1 VKELTIGKKMLLIGV
16 VIVLGLSFMAGNAYR
31 TNTGIYNASATAALR
46 NRQKTVLNRMIQAH
60 SALILAAMDAIIDK
74 DEGKISEERMNIIN
88 SNAAFFQDHL
98 KDLQELA
105 DTDEEKRLSKE
116 IADEF
121 PEMARMIRTDLAKLI
136 ADGTARLKKIEA
148 DFIVLDDE
156 LDEDGDLI
164 NRELENLLRSVQK
177 DSKDAAAFSEI
188 RNQKTVLINE
198 IARAH
203 NAMMLA
209 ATDAVIGKD
218 DGKIE
223 KEQIGIINDNISLL
237 KTDTERLRVL
247 ADTEE
252 EKKSAEKIHDAFPKL
267 AEKIQKELVTQ
278 IEERIAEAKKIE
290 ADFSRSDDMLDEY
303 GEKIRQDLVN
313 MIAFIEAEE
322 KEAENF
328 LSGFISASIKWTLLV
343 FIITL
348 AIVIPVFFLISRSIT
363 GPINKMTKQTENL
376 IRKIRNGELE
386 TRGDADAFAGIWRS
400 LIVGINDLI
409 EAFVSPINM
418 TAACIDRIS
427 KGDIPE
433 KITAEYRGDFNRI
446 KNNLNTLID
455 ATNDVASIA
464 REMAEG
470 NLSVEI
476 RERCDKDRLMQAMN
490 LIIRKLNAVLKETD
504 VLIAAAREG
513 NLSIRGDAE
522 AFSGGWRALIA
533 GINHLVE
540 AFVTPISMTAACLE
554 QISAGDIPG
563 KITAEYKGDFDRIRN
578 NLNMLIYMMTALLK
592 ETKGQIQA
600 VQEGRLNTRGNTE
613 NFAGDWRELIAGIN
627 RLTDAFVS
635 PINMTAACIDRIS
648 KGDIPENITAEYKGD
663 FNRIK
668 DNLNTLIDAT
678 REITLLAEEMA
689 EGNLTVEVRERS
701 TQDKLMRALNSMIKK
716 LNEVVVRVKA
726 ASDNVASGSREL
738 SATSEEMSQGTAEQ
752 AASAEEVSASMEQM
766 VSGIRQN
773 ADNASQ
779 TEKIA
784 MKSAEKAQEGG
795 KAVAETVGAM
805 KEIAEKISIIE
816 EIARQTDLLALN
828 AAIEAA
834 RAGENGK
841 GFAVVASEVRKLA
854 ERSRKAAAEIGKLSG
869 SSVEIAENAGK
880 MLAGMMPEIR
890 KTAELVQEISAA
902 SNEQNAGSEQVNKA
916 VQQLDQVVQQTA
928 SMAQEMSSISEELSE
943 QAEKLRH
950 TISFFKVKGNIVKSL
965 SGNGNPAEWEQ
976 KFSAEGRKEMRTAG
990 ADRKKSG
997 KPFRPPDNPV
1007 PEKQDEYDES
1017 FERY

>member
-1 VKELTIGKKMLLIGV
+1 MLLIGV

-31 TNTGIYNASATAALR
+31 TNIGIREAGDMAALR

-60 SALILAAMDAIIDK
+60 SALLLSAMDAIVDK
-74 DEGKISEERMNIIN
+74 NEGKISEEGMNIIN
-88 SNAAFFQDHL
+88 SNAVFFQDHL
-98 KDLQELA
+98 KDLHELA
-105 DTDEEKRLSKE
+105 DTDEEKRLAKE

-121 PEMARMIRTDLAKLI
+121 PEMARMTRTDLPKLI
-136 ADGTARLKKIEA
+136 TDGTARLKKIEA

-156 LDEDGDLI
+156 LDEDGALI

-188 RNQKTVLINE
+188 RNQKTVLIGE

-209 ATDAVIGKD
+209 AMDAVVDKNE
-218 DGKIE
+218 GKIE
-223 KEQIGIINDNISLL
+223 KSRMETINDSLSFVKTNI
-237 KTDTERLRVL
+237 ERLKASV
-247 ADTEE
+247 DTEE
-252 EKKSAEKIHDAFPKL
+252 EKRAAEKIQDAFPKL
-267 AEKIQKELVTQ
+267 AEKIQKELVKH

-290 ADFSRSDDMLDEY
+290 ADFSRIDDMLDEY
-303 GEKIRQDLVN
+303 GKKIEQDLVN

-386 TRGDADAFAGIWRS
+386 TRGDADAFSGIWRS
-400 LIVGINDLI
+400 LIAGINDLI

-689 EGNLTVEVRERS
+689 EGNLSVEVRERS

-965 SGNGNPAEWEQ
+965 SGNGNPAEQEQ
-976 KFSAEGRKEMRTAG
+976 KFSAGGRKGMRTAG

>member
-1 VKELTIGKKMLLIGV
+1 MKELTIGKKMLLIGV

>member
-1 VKELTIGKKMLLIGV
+1 MKELTIGKKMLLIGV

-31 TNTGIYNASATAALR
+31 TNIGIREAGDMAALR

-60 SALILAAMDAIIDK
+60 SALLLAAMDAIVDK
-74 DEGKISEERMNIIN
+74 NEGKISEEGMNIIN
-88 SNAAFFQDHL
+88 SNAVFFQDHL
-98 KDLQELA
+98 KDLHELA
-105 DTDEEKRLSKE
+105 DTDEEKRLAKE

-121 PEMARMIRTDLAKLI
+121 PEMARMTRTDLPKLI
-136 ADGTARLKKIEA
+136 TDGTARLKKIEA

-156 LDEDGDLI
+156 LDEDGALI

-188 RNQKTVLINE
+188 RNQKTVLIGE

-209 ATDAVIGKD
+209 AMDAVVDKNE
-218 DGKIE
+218 GKIE
-223 KEQIGIINDNISLL
+223 KSRMETINDSLSFVKTNI
-237 KTDTERLRVL
+237 ERLKASV
-247 ADTEE
+247 DTEE
-252 EKKSAEKIHDAFPKL
+252 EKRAAEKIQDAFPKL
-267 AEKIQKELVTQ
+267 AEKIQKELVKH

-290 ADFSRSDDMLDEY
+290 ADFSRIDDMLDEY
-303 GEKIRQDLVN
+303 GKKIEQDLVN

-328 LSGFISASIKWTLLV
+328 LSGFISASITWTLLV

-386 TRGDADAFAGIWRS
+386 TRGDADAFSGIWRS
-400 LIVGINDLI
+400 LIAGINDLI

-689 EGNLTVEVRERS
+689 EGNLSVEVRERS

-965 SGNGNPAEWEQ
+965 SGNGNPAEQEQ
-976 KFSAEGRKEMRTAG
+976 KFSAGGRKGMRTAG

>member
-1 VKELTIGKKMLLIGV
+1 MKELTIGKKMLLIGV

-31 TNTGIYNASATAALR
+31 TNIGIREAGDMAALR

-60 SALILAAMDAIIDK
+60 SALLLSAMDAIVDK
-74 DEGKISEERMNIIN
+74 NEGKISEEGMNIIN
-88 SNAAFFQDHL
+88 SNAVFFQDHL
-98 KDLQELA
+98 KDLHELA
-105 DTDEEKRLSKE
+105 DTDEEKRLAKE

-121 PEMARMIRTDLAKLI
+121 PEMARMTRTDLPKLI
-136 ADGTARLKKIEA
+136 TDGTARLKKIEA

-156 LDEDGDLI
+156 LDEDGALI

-188 RNQKTVLINE
+188 RNQKTVLIGE

-209 ATDAVIGKD
+209 AMDAVVDKNE
-218 DGKIE
+218 GKIE
-223 KEQIGIINDNISLL
+223 KSRMETINDSLSFVKTNI
-237 KTDTERLRVL
+237 ERLKASV
-247 ADTEE
+247 DTEE
-252 EKKSAEKIHDAFPKL
+252 EKRAAEKIQDAFPKL
-267 AEKIQKELVTQ
+267 AEKIQKELVKH

-290 ADFSRSDDMLDEY
+290 ADFSRIDDMLDEY
-303 GEKIRQDLVN
+303 GKKIEQDLVN

-386 TRGDADAFAGIWRS
+386 TRGDADAFSGIWRS
-400 LIVGINDLI
+400 LIAGINDLI

-689 EGNLTVEVRERS
+689 EGNLSVEVRERS

-965 SGNGNPAEWEQ
+965 SGNGNPAEQEQ
-976 KFSAEGRKEMRTAG
+976 KFSAGGRKGMRTAG